1 MCLKALSVFSRWTVV
16 AIILF
21 LYYFPVVPNYFGDIA
36 VNGTTTTTTTPGH
49 LAIPAFGQQQS
60 SLPHLNDES
69 LRVEPVIEEELLFPT
84 SMVFVDNSTLLITQ
98 KNDGNVISIVNGT
111 VKSQPAISV
120 EVNNEGL
127 KGLLAIAAM
136 EKPSSSSHTKFVF
149 LYFTES
155 IAGDQTRNRVY
166 RYEWNQEDQVLV
178 NGTVILDLPAE
189 PESIHNGGKLEAD
202 KNGNIYAVIGDQGRD
217 GQLQNVRQGT
227 AADDTSVIFHI
238 IQNGSGAT
246 DNPFSKGSNER
257 MQKYYAYGIR
267 NSFGLAVDPISGLLW
282 DTENGP
288 DSYDEM
294 NIVRPGFNSGWN
306 QIMGPI
312 SHSTSVEQADLEEEL
327 VIFDGSKYVD
337 PIFSWKDPVG
347 LTDLEF
353 LNSTALGLE
362 YAYNLFVGDIN
373 NGNLYYFEL
382 NDNRTGVKLDDED
395 LEDLTDQVADDEE
408 EISEIIFGSGFEDG
422 ITNIETGPDG
432 FLYILTF
439 DGNIYRILPATNGN
453 EQD

>member
-1 MCLKALSVFSRWTVV
+1 MSRGVFSGYLAI

-21 LYYFPVVPNYFGDIA
+21 LYCFPIATDYFDNRIVDSTSNNYF
-36 VNGTTTTTTTPGH
+36 V
-49 LAIPAFGQQQS
+49 IPAFGQRQL
-60 SLPHLNDES
+60 SLPQLNDEA

-84 SMVFVDNSTLLITQ
+84 SMVFVDNDTLLVTQ
-98 KNDGNVISIVNGT
+98 KNDGDVISIINGT

-120 EVNNEGL
+120 EVNNEGF
-127 KGLLAIAAM
+127 KGLLGIAAM

-149 LYFTES
+149 LYFTEPLG
-155 IAGDQTRNRVY
+155 GDQTRNRVY
-166 RYEWNQEDQVLV
+166 RYEWNQENQVLV
-178 NGTVILDLPAE
+178 NGTMILDLPAE
-189 PESIHNGGKLEAD
+189 PESVHNGGKLEAD
-202 KNGNIYAVIGDQGRD
+202 RNGNLYAVIGDLSRD
-217 GQLQNVRQGT
+217 GQLQNVRQGP
-227 AADDTSVIFHI
+227 AADDTSVIIRI
-238 IQNGSGAT
+238 IQNGSGAA
-246 DNPFSKGSNER
+246 DNPFSKSSNER

-267 NSFGLAVDPISGLLW
+267 NSFGLAIDPISGLLW

-294 NIVRPGFNSGWN
+294 NIVHPGFNSGWN

-312 SHSTSVEQADLEEEL
+312 SHSSIEQENLEEEL
-327 VIFDGSKYVD
+327 MIFDGSKYAD

-382 NDNRTGVKLDDED
+382 NDSRTGIKLDDND
-395 LEDLTDQVADDEE
+395 LEDLTDQVADDEQQL
-408 EISEIIFGSGFEDG
+408 SEIVFGSGFEEG
-422 ITNIETGPDG
+422 ITDIETGPDG

-439 DGNIYRILPATNGN
+439 NGSIYRILPVTDENR
-453 EQD
+453 QD

>member
-1 MCLKALSVFSRWTVV
+1 MSRGVFSGYLAI

-21 LYYFPVVPNYFGDIA
+21 LYCFPIATDYFDNRIVDSTSTNYF
-36 VNGTTTTTTTPGH
+36 V
-49 LAIPAFGQQQS
+49 IPAFGQRQL
-60 SLPHLNDES
+60 SLPQLNDEA

-84 SMVFVDNSTLLITQ
+84 SMVFVDNDTLLVTQ
-98 KNDGNVISIVNGT
+98 KNDGDVISIINGT
-111 VKSQPAISV
+111 VKSQAAISV
-120 EVNNEGL
+120 EVNNEGF
-127 KGLLAIAAM
+127 KGLLGIAAM

-155 IAGDQTRNRVY
+155 LGGDQTRNRVY
-166 RYEWNQEDQVLV
+166 RYEWNQENQVLV
-178 NGTVILDLPAE
+178 NGTMILDLPAE
-189 PESIHNGGKLEAD
+189 PESVHNGGKLEAD
-202 KNGNIYAVIGDQGRD
+202 RNGNLYAVIGDLSRD
-217 GQLQNVRQGT
+217 GQLQNVRQGP
-227 AADDTSVIFHI
+227 AADDTSVIIRI
-238 IQNGSGAT
+238 IQNGSGAA
-246 DNPFSKGSNER
+246 DNPFSKSSNER

-267 NSFGLAVDPISGLLW
+267 NSFGLAIDPISGLLW

-294 NIVRPGFNSGWN
+294 NIVHPGFNSGWN

-312 SHSTSVEQADLEEEL
+312 SHSSIEQENLEEEL
-327 VIFDGSKYVD
+327 MIFDGSKYAD

-382 NDNRTGVKLDDED
+382 NDSRTGIKLDDND
-395 LEDLTDQVADDEE
+395 LEDLTDQVADDEQQL
-408 EISEIIFGSGFEDG
+408 SEIVFGSGFEEG
-422 ITNIETGPDG
+422 ITDIETGPDG

-439 DGNIYRILPATNGN
+439 NGSIYRILPVTDENR
-453 EQD
+453 QD

>member
-1 MCLKALSVFSRWTVV
+1 LSRGVFSGYLAI

-21 LYYFPVVPNYFGDIA
+21 LYCFPIATDYFDNRIVDSTSSTSHFV
-36 VNGTTTTTTTPGH
+36 
-49 LAIPAFGQQQS
+49 IPAFGQPQL
-60 SLPHLNDES
+60 SLPQLNDEA
-69 LRVEPVIEEELLFPT
+69 LRLEPVIEEESLFPT
-84 SMVFVDNSTLLITQ
+84 SMVFVDNDTLLVTQ
-98 KNDGNVISIVNGT
+98 KNDGDVISIINGT

-120 EVNNEGL
+120 EVNNEGF
-127 KGLLAIAAM
+127 KGLLGIAAM

-155 IAGDQTRNRVY
+155 LGGDQTRNRVY
-166 RYEWNQEDQVLV
+166 RYEWNQENQVLV
-178 NGTVILDLPAE
+178 NGTMILDLPAE
-189 PESIHNGGKLEAD
+189 PESVHNGGKLEAD
-202 KNGNIYAVIGDQGRD
+202 RNGNLYAVIGDLSRD
-217 GQLQNVRQGT
+217 GQLQNVRQGP
-227 AADDTSVIFHI
+227 AADDTSVIIRI
-238 IQNGSGAT
+238 IQNGSGAA
-246 DNPFSKGSNER
+246 DNPFSKSSNER

-267 NSFGLAVDPISGLLW
+267 NSFGLAIDPISGLLW

-294 NIVRPGFNSGWN
+294 NIVHPGFNSGWN

-312 SHSTSVEQADLEEEL
+312 SHSSIEQEDLEEEL
-327 VIFDGSKYVD
+327 MIFDGSKYAD

-382 NDNRTGVKLDDED
+382 NDSRTGIKLDDND
-395 LEDLTDQVADDEE
+395 LEDLTDQVADDEQQLSG
-408 EISEIIFGSGFEDG
+408 IVFGSGFEEG
-422 ITNIETGPDG
+422 ITDIETGPDG

-439 DGNIYRILPATNGN
+439 NGSIYRILPVTDENR
-453 EQD
+453 QD

>member
-1 MCLKALSVFSRWTVV
+1 LSRGVFSGYLAI

-21 LYYFPVVPNYFGDIA
+21 LYCFPIASDYFDYRIVDSTSSTSHFV
-36 VNGTTTTTTTPGH
+36 
-49 LAIPAFGQQQS
+49 IPAFGQRQLL
-60 SLPHLNDES
+60 SLPQLNDEA
-69 LRVEPVIEEELLFPT
+69 LRVEPVIEEEELLFPT
-84 SMVFVDNSTLLITQ
+84 SMVFVDNDTLLVTQ
-98 KNDGNVISIVNGT
+98 KNDGDVISITNGT
-111 VKSQPAISV
+111 IKSQPAISV
-120 EVNNEGL
+120 EVNNEGF
-127 KGLLAIAAM
+127 KGLLGIAAM

-155 IAGDQTRNRVY
+155 LGGDQTRNRVY
-166 RYEWNQEDQVLV
+166 RYEWNRENQLLV
-178 NGTVILDLPAE
+178 NGTMILDLPAE
-189 PESIHNGGKLEAD
+189 PESVHNGGKLEAD
-202 KNGNIYAVIGDQGRD
+202 RNGNLYAVIGDLSRD
-217 GQLQNVRQGT
+217 GQLQNVRQGP
-227 AADDTSVIFHI
+227 AADDTSVIIRI
-238 IQNGSGAT
+238 IQNGSGAA
-246 DNPFSKGSNER
+246 DNPFSKSSNER

-267 NSFGLAVDPISGLLW
+267 NSFGLAIDPISGLLW

-294 NIVRPGFNSGWN
+294 NIVHPGFNSGWN

-312 SHSTSVEQADLEEEL
+312 SHSSIEQEDLEEEL
-327 VIFDGSKYVD
+327 MIFDGSKYAD

-382 NDNRTGVKLDDED
+382 NDSRTGIELDDND
-395 LEDLTDQVADDEE
+395 LDDLTDQVADDEQQLSG
-408 EISEIIFGSGFEDG
+408 IVFGSGFEEG
-422 ITNIETGPDG
+422 ITDIETGPDG

-439 DGNIYRILPATNGN
+439 NGSIYRILPVTDENR
-453 EQD
+453 QD

>member
-1 MCLKALSVFSRWTVV
+1 LSRGVFSGYLAI

-21 LYYFPVVPNYFGDIA
+21 LYCFPIATDYCDNRIVDSTSTNYF
-36 VNGTTTTTTTPGH
+36 V
-49 LAIPAFGQQQS
+49 IPAFGQRQL
-60 SLPHLNDES
+60 SLPQLNDEA

-84 SMVFVDNSTLLITQ
+84 SMVFVDNDTLLVTQ
-98 KNDGNVISIVNGT
+98 KNDGDVISIINGT

-120 EVNNEGL
+120 EVNNEGF
-127 KGLLAIAAM
+127 KGLLGIAAM

-155 IAGDQTRNRVY
+155 LGGDQTRNRVY
-166 RYEWNQEDQVLV
+166 RYEWNQENQVLV
-178 NGTVILDLPAE
+178 NGTMILDLPAE
-189 PESIHNGGKLEAD
+189 PESVHNGGKLEAD
-202 KNGNIYAVIGDQGRD
+202 RNGNLYTVIGDLSRD
-217 GQLQNVRQGT
+217 GQLQNVRQGP
-227 AADDTSVIFHI
+227 AADDTSVIIRI
-238 IQNGSGAT
+238 IQNGSGAA
-246 DNPFSKGSNER
+246 DNPFSKSSNER

-267 NSFGLAVDPISGLLW
+267 NSFGLAIDPISGLLW

-294 NIVRPGFNSGWN
+294 NIVHPGFNSGWN

-312 SHSTSVEQADLEEEL
+312 SHSSIEQEDLEEEL
-327 VIFDGSKYVD
+327 MIFDGSKYAD

-382 NDNRTGVKLDDED
+382 NDSRTGIELDDND
-395 LEDLTDQVADDEE
+395 LDDLTDQVADDEQQLSG
-408 EISEIIFGSGFEDG
+408 IVFGSGFEEG
-422 ITNIETGPDG
+422 ITDIETGPDG

-439 DGNIYRILPATNGN
+439 NGSIYRILPVTDENR
-453 EQD
+453 QD

>member
-1 MCLKALSVFSRWTVV
+1 MSRGVFSGYLAI

-21 LYYFPVVPNYFGDIA
+21 LYCFPIATDYFDNRIVDSTSSTSHFV
-36 VNGTTTTTTTPGH
+36 
-49 LAIPAFGQQQS
+49 IPAFGQRQL
-60 SLPHLNDES
+60 SLPQLNDEA
-69 LRVEPVIEEELLFPT
+69 LRVEPVIEEEELLFPT
-84 SMVFVDNSTLLITQ
+84 SMVFVDNDTLLVTQ
-98 KNDGNVISIVNGT
+98 KNDGDVISIINGT
-111 VKSQPAISV
+111 VKSQAAISV
-120 EVNNEGL
+120 EVNNEGF
-127 KGLLAIAAM
+127 KGLLGIAAM

-155 IAGDQTRNRVY
+155 LGGDQTRNRVY
-166 RYEWNQEDQVLV
+166 RYEWNQENQVLV
-178 NGTVILDLPAE
+178 NGTMILDLPAE
-189 PESIHNGGKLEAD
+189 PESVHNGGKLQAD
-202 KNGNIYAVIGDQGRD
+202 RNGNLYAVIGDLSRD
-217 GQLQNVRQGT
+217 GQLQNVRQGP
-227 AADDTSVIFHI
+227 AADDTSVIIRI
-238 IQNGSGAT
+238 IQNGSGAA
-246 DNPFSKGSNER
+246 DNPFSKSSNER

-267 NSFGLAVDPISGLLW
+267 NSFGLAIDPISGLLW

-294 NIVRPGFNSGWN
+294 NIVHPGFNSGWN

-312 SHSTSVEQADLEEEL
+312 SHSSIEQENLEEEL
-327 VIFDGSKYVD
+327 MIFDGSKYAD

-382 NDNRTGVKLDDED
+382 NDSRTGIKLDDND
-395 LEDLTDQVADDEE
+395 LEDLTDQVADDEQQL
-408 EISEIIFGSGFEDG
+408 SEIVFGSGFEEG
-422 ITNIETGPDG
+422 ITDIETGPDG

-439 DGNIYRILPATNGN
+439 NGSIYRILPVTDENR
-453 EQD
+453 QD

>member
-1 MCLKALSVFSRWTVV
+1 MSRGVFSGYLAI

-21 LYYFPVVPNYFGDIA
+21 LYCFPIATDYFDNRIVDSTSSTSHFV
-36 VNGTTTTTTTPGH
+36 
-49 LAIPAFGQQQS
+49 IPAFGQRQL
-60 SLPHLNDES
+60 SLPQLNDEA

-84 SMVFVDNSTLLITQ
+84 SMVFVDNDTLLVTQ
-98 KNDGNVISIVNGT
+98 KNDGDVISIINGT

-120 EVNNEGL
+120 EVNNEGF
-127 KGLLAIAAM
+127 KGLLGIAAM

-155 IAGDQTRNRVY
+155 LGGDQTRNRVY
-166 RYEWNQEDQVLV
+166 RYEWNQENQVLV
-178 NGTVILDLPAE
+178 NGTMILDLPAE
-189 PESIHNGGKLEAD
+189 PESVHNGGKLQAD
-202 KNGNIYAVIGDQGRD
+202 RNGNLYAVIGDLSRD
-217 GQLQNVRQGT
+217 GQLQNVRQGP
-227 AADDTSVIFHI
+227 AADDTSVIIRI
-238 IQNGSGAT
+238 IQNGSGAA
-246 DNPFSKGSNER
+246 DNPFSKSSNER

-267 NSFGLAVDPISGLLW
+267 NSFGLAIDPISGLLW

-294 NIVRPGFNSGWN
+294 NIVHPGFNSGWN

-312 SHSTSVEQADLEEEL
+312 SHSSIEQENLEEEL
-327 VIFDGSKYVD
+327 MIFDGSKYAD

-382 NDNRTGVKLDDED
+382 NDSRTGIKLDDND
-395 LEDLTDQVADDEE
+395 LEDLTDQVADDEQQL
-408 EISEIIFGSGFEDG
+408 SEIVFGSGFEEG
-422 ITNIETGPDG
+422 ITDIETGPDG

-439 DGNIYRILPATNGN
+439 NGSIYRILPVTDENR
-453 EQD
+453 QD

>member
-1 MCLKALSVFSRWTVV
+1 MSRGVFSGYLAI

-21 LYYFPVVPNYFGDIA
+21 LYCFPIATDYFDNRIVDSTSSTSHFE
-36 VNGTTTTTTTPGH
+36 
-49 LAIPAFGQQQS
+49 IPAFGQRQL
-60 SLPHLNDES
+60 SLPQLNDEA

-84 SMVFVDNSTLLITQ
+84 SMVFVDNDTLLVTQ
-98 KNDGNVISIVNGT
+98 KNDGDVISIINGT
-111 VKSQPAISV
+111 VKSQAAISV
-120 EVNNEGL
+120 EVNNEGF
-127 KGLLAIAAM
+127 KGLLGIAAM

-155 IAGDQTRNRVY
+155 LGGDQTRNRVY
-166 RYEWNQEDQVLV
+166 RYEWNQENQVLV
-178 NGTVILDLPAE
+178 NGTMILDLPAE
-189 PESIHNGGKLEAD
+189 PESVHNGGKLQAD
-202 KNGNIYAVIGDQGRD
+202 RNGNLYAVIGDLSRD
-217 GQLQNVRQGT
+217 GQLQNVRQGP
-227 AADDTSVIFHI
+227 AADDTSVIIRI
-238 IQNGSGAT
+238 IQNGSGAA
-246 DNPFSKGSNER
+246 DNPFSKSSNER

-267 NSFGLAVDPISGLLW
+267 NSFGLAIDPISGLLW

-294 NIVRPGFNSGWN
+294 NIVHPGFNSGWN

-312 SHSTSVEQADLEEEL
+312 SHSSIEQENLEEEL
-327 VIFDGSKYVD
+327 MIFDGSKYAD

-382 NDNRTGVKLDDED
+382 NDSRTGIKLDDND
-395 LEDLTDQVADDEE
+395 LEDLTDQVADDEQQL
-408 EISEIIFGSGFEDG
+408 SEIVFGSGFEEG
-422 ITNIETGPDG
+422 ITDIETGPDG

-439 DGNIYRILPATNGN
+439 NGSIYRILPVTDENR
-453 EQD
+453 QD

>member
-1 MCLKALSVFSRWTVV
+1 LSRGVFSGYLAI

-21 LYYFPVVPNYFGDIA
+21 LYCFPIASDYFDNRIVDSTSSTSHFV
-36 VNGTTTTTTTPGH
+36 
-49 LAIPAFGQQQS
+49 IPAFGQRQL
-60 SLPHLNDES
+60 SLPQLNDEA
-69 LRVEPVIEEELLFPT
+69 LRVEPVIEEEELLFPT
-84 SMVFVDNSTLLITQ
+84 SMVFVDNDTLLVTQ
-98 KNDGNVISIVNGT
+98 KNDGDVISIINGT

-120 EVNNEGL
+120 EVNNEGF
-127 KGLLAIAAM
+127 KGLLGIAAM

-149 LYFTES
+149 LYFTQS
-155 IAGDQTRNRVY
+155 LGGDQTRNRVY
-166 RYEWNQEDQVLV
+166 RYEWNQENQVLV
-178 NGTVILDLPAE
+178 NGTMILDLPAE
-189 PESIHNGGKLEAD
+189 PESVHNGGKLEAD
-202 KNGNIYAVIGDQGRD
+202 RNGNLYAVIGDLSRD
-217 GQLQNVRQGT
+217 GQLQNVRQGPT
-227 AADDTSVIFHI
+227 ADDASVIIRI
-238 IQNGSGAT
+238 IQNGSGAA
-246 DNPFSKGSNER
+246 DNPFSKSSNER

-267 NSFGLAVDPISGLLW
+267 NSFGLAIDPISGLLW

-294 NIVRPGFNSGWN
+294 NIVHPGFNSGWN

-312 SHSTSVEQADLEEEL
+312 SHSSIEQEDLEEEL
-327 VIFDGSKYVD
+327 MIFDGSKYAD

-382 NDNRTGVKLDDED
+382 NDSRTGIKLDDND
-395 LEDLTDQVADDEE
+395 LEDLTDQVADDEQQLSG
-408 EISEIIFGSGFEDG
+408 IVFGSGFEEG
-422 ITNIETGPDG
+422 ITDIETGPDG

-439 DGNIYRILPATNGN
+439 NGSIYRILPVTDENR
-453 EQD
+453 QD

>member
-1 MCLKALSVFSRWTVV
+1 LSRGVFSGYLAI

-21 LYYFPVVPNYFGDIA
+21 LYCFPIATNYF
-36 VNGTTTTTTTPGH
+36 V
-49 LAIPAFGQQQS
+49 IPAFGQRQL
-60 SLPHLNDES
+60 SLPQLNDEA

-84 SMVFVDNSTLLITQ
+84 SMVFVDNDTLLVTQ
-98 KNDGNVISIVNGT
+98 KNDGDVISIINGT

-120 EVNNEGL
+120 EVNNEGF
-127 KGLLAIAAM
+127 KGLLGIAAM

-155 IAGDQTRNRVY
+155 LGGDQTRNRVY
-166 RYEWNQEDQVLV
+166 RYEWNQENQVLV
-178 NGTVILDLPAE
+178 NGTMILDLPAE
-189 PESIHNGGKLEAD
+189 PESVHNGGKLEAD
-202 KNGNIYAVIGDQGRD
+202 RNGNLYAVIGDLSRD
-217 GQLQNVRQGT
+217 GQLQNVRQGP
-227 AADDTSVIFHI
+227 AADDTSVIIRI
-238 IQNGSGAT
+238 IQNGSGAA
-246 DNPFSKGSNER
+246 DNPFSKSSNER

-267 NSFGLAVDPISGLLW
+267 NSFGLAIDPISGLLW

-294 NIVRPGFNSGWN
+294 NIVHPGFNSGWN

-312 SHSTSVEQADLEEEL
+312 SHSSIEQEDLEEEL
-327 VIFDGSKYVD
+327 MIFDDSKYAD

-382 NDNRTGVKLDDED
+382 NDSRTGIKLDDND
-395 LEDLTDQVADDEE
+395 LEDLTDQVADDEQQL
-408 EISEIIFGSGFEDG
+408 SEIVFGSGFEEG
-422 ITNIETGPDG
+422 ITDIETGPDG

-439 DGNIYRILPATNGN
+439 NGSIYRILPVTDENR
-453 EQD
+453 QD

>member
-1 MCLKALSVFSRWTVV
+1 MSRGVFSGYLAI

-21 LYYFPVVPNYFGDIA
+21 LYCFPIATDYFDNRIVDSTSSTSHFV
-36 VNGTTTTTTTPGH
+36 
-49 LAIPAFGQQQS
+49 IPAFGQRQL
-60 SLPHLNDES
+60 SLPQLNDEA
-69 LRVEPVIEEELLFPT
+69 LRVEPVIEEEELLFPT
-84 SMVFVDNSTLLITQ
+84 SMVFVDNDTLLVTQ
-98 KNDGNVISIVNGT
+98 KNDGDVISIINGT
-111 VKSQPAISV
+111 VKSQAAISV
-120 EVNNEGL
+120 EVNNEGF
-127 KGLLAIAAM
+127 KGLLGIAAM

-155 IAGDQTRNRVY
+155 LGGDQTRNRVY
-166 RYEWNQEDQVLV
+166 RYEWNQENQVLV
-178 NGTVILDLPAE
+178 NGTMILDLPAE
-189 PESIHNGGKLEAD
+189 PESVHNGGKLEAD
-202 KNGNIYAVIGDQGRD
+202 RNGNLYAVIGDLSRD
-217 GQLQNVRQGT
+217 GQLQNVRQGPT
-227 AADDTSVIFHI
+227 ADDTSVIIRI
-238 IQNGSGAT
+238 IQNGSGAA
-246 DNPFSKGSNER
+246 DNPFSKSSNER

-267 NSFGLAVDPISGLLW
+267 NSFGLAIDPISGLLW

-294 NIVRPGFNSGWN
+294 NIVHPGFNSGWN

-312 SHSTSVEQADLEEEL
+312 SHSSIEQEDLEEEL
-327 VIFDGSKYVD
+327 MIFDGSKYAD

-382 NDNRTGVKLDDED
+382 NDSRTGIKLDDND
-395 LEDLTDQVADDEE
+395 LEDLTDQVADDEQQL
-408 EISEIIFGSGFEDG
+408 SEIVFGSGFEEG
-422 ITNIETGPDG
+422 ITDIETGPDG

-439 DGNIYRILPATNGN
+439 NGSIYRILPVTDENR
-453 EQD
+453 QD

>member
-1 MCLKALSVFSRWTVV
+1 LSRGVFSGYLAI

-21 LYYFPVVPNYFGDIA
+21 LYCFPIASDYFDNRIVDSTSSTSHFV
-36 VNGTTTTTTTPGH
+36 
-49 LAIPAFGQQQS
+49 IPAFGQRQLL
-60 SLPHLNDES
+60 SLPQLNDEA
-69 LRVEPVIEEELLFPT
+69 LRVEPVIEEEELLFPT
-84 SMVFVDNSTLLITQ
+84 SMVFVDNDTLLVTQ
-98 KNDGNVISIVNGT
+98 KNDGDVISITNGT
-111 VKSQPAISV
+111 IKSQPAISV
-120 EVNNEGL
+120 EVNNEGF
-127 KGLLAIAAM
+127 KGLLGIAAM

-155 IAGDQTRNRVY
+155 LGGDQTRNRVY
-166 RYEWNQEDQVLV
+166 RYEWNRENQLLV
-178 NGTVILDLPAE
+178 NGTMILDLPAE
-189 PESIHNGGKLEAD
+189 PESVHNGGKLEAD
-202 KNGNIYAVIGDQGRD
+202 RNGNLYAVIGDLSRD
-217 GQLQNVRQGT
+217 GQLQNVRQGP
-227 AADDTSVIFHI
+227 AADDTSVIIRI
-238 IQNGSGAT
+238 IQNGSGAA
-246 DNPFSKGSNER
+246 DNPFSKSSNER

-267 NSFGLAVDPISGLLW
+267 NSFGLAIDPISGLLW

-294 NIVRPGFNSGWN
+294 NIVHPGFNSGWN

-312 SHSTSVEQADLEEEL
+312 SHSSIEQEDLEEEL
-327 VIFDGSKYVD
+327 MIFDGSKYAD

-382 NDNRTGVKLDDED
+382 NDSRTGIKLDDND
-395 LEDLTDQVADDEE
+395 LEDLTDQVADDEQQLSG
-408 EISEIIFGSGFEDG
+408 IVFGSGFEEG
-422 ITNIETGPDG
+422 ITDIETGPDG

-439 DGNIYRILPATNGN
+439 NGSIYRILPVIDENR
-453 EQD
+453 QD

>member
-1 MCLKALSVFSRWTVV
+1 LSRGVFSGYLAI

-21 LYYFPVVPNYFGDIA
+21 LYCFPIATDYFDNRIVHSTS
-36 VNGTTTTTTTPGH
+36 TTSH
-49 LAIPAFGQQQS
+49 FVIPAFGQRQL
-60 SLPHLNDES
+60 SLPQLNDEA

-84 SMVFVDNSTLLITQ
+84 SMVFVDNDTLLVTQ
-98 KNDGNVISIVNGT
+98 KNDGDVISIINGT
-111 VKSQPAISV
+111 VKRQPAISV
-120 EVNNEGL
+120 EVNNEGF
-127 KGLLAIAAM
+127 KGLLGIAAM

-155 IAGDQTRNRVY
+155 LGGDQTRNRVY
-166 RYEWNQEDQVLV
+166 RYEWNQENQVLV
-178 NGTVILDLPAE
+178 DGTMILDLPAE
-189 PESIHNGGKLEAD
+189 PESVHNGGKLQAD
-202 KNGNIYAVIGDQGRD
+202 RNGNLYAVIGDLSRD
-217 GQLQNVRQGT
+217 GQLQNVRQGP
-227 AADDTSVIFHI
+227 AADDTSVIIRI
-238 IQNGSGAT
+238 IQNGSGAA
-246 DNPFSKGSNER
+246 DNPFSKSSNER

-267 NSFGLAVDPISGLLW
+267 NSFGLAIDPISGLLW

-294 NIVRPGFNSGWN
+294 NIVHPGFNSGWN

-312 SHSTSVEQADLEEEL
+312 SHSSIEQENLEEEL
-327 VIFDGSKYVD
+327 MIFDGSKYAD

-382 NDNRTGVKLDDED
+382 NDSRTGIKLDDND
-395 LEDLTDQVADDEE
+395 LEDLTDQVADDEQQL
-408 EISEIIFGSGFEDG
+408 SEIVFGSGFEEG
-422 ITNIETGPDG
+422 ITDIETGPDG

-439 DGNIYRILPATNGN
+439 NGSIYRILPVTDENR
-453 EQD
+453 QD

>member
-1 MCLKALSVFSRWTVV
+1 MSRGVFSGYLAI

-21 LYYFPVVPNYFGDIA
+21 LYCFPIATDYFDNRIVDSTSSTNYF
-36 VNGTTTTTTTPGH
+36 V
-49 LAIPAFGQQQS
+49 IPAFGQRQL
-60 SLPHLNDES
+60 SLPQLNDEA

-84 SMVFVDNSTLLITQ
+84 SMVFVDNDTLLVTQ
-98 KNDGNVISIVNGT
+98 KNDGDVISIINGT
-111 VKSQPAISV
+111 VKSQAAISV
-120 EVNNEGL
+120 EVNNEGF
-127 KGLLAIAAM
+127 KGLLGIAAM

-155 IAGDQTRNRVY
+155 LGGDETRNRVY
-166 RYEWNQEDQVLV
+166 RYEWNQENQVLV
-178 NGTVILDLPAE
+178 NGTMILDLPAE
-189 PESIHNGGKLEAD
+189 PESVHNGGKLEAD
-202 KNGNIYAVIGDQGRD
+202 RNGNLYAVIGDLSRD
-217 GQLQNVRQGT
+217 GQLQNVRQGP
-227 AADDTSVIFHI
+227 AADDTSVIIRI
-238 IQNGSGAT
+238 IQNGSGAA
-246 DNPFSKGSNER
+246 DNPFSKSSNER

-267 NSFGLAVDPISGLLW
+267 NSFGLAIDPISGLLW

-294 NIVRPGFNSGWN
+294 NIVHPGFNSGWN

-312 SHSTSVEQADLEEEL
+312 SHSSIEQEDLEEEL
-327 VIFDGSKYVD
+327 MIFDGSKYAD

-382 NDNRTGVKLDDED
+382 NDSRTGIKLDDND
-395 LEDLTDQVADDEE
+395 LEDLTDQVADDEQQL
-408 EISEIIFGSGFEDG
+408 SEIVFGSGFEEG
-422 ITNIETGPDG
+422 ITDIETGPDG

-439 DGNIYRILPATNGN
+439 NGSIYRILPVTDENR
-453 EQD
+453 QD

>member
-1 MCLKALSVFSRWTVV
+1 LSRGVFSGYLAI

-21 LYYFPVVPNYFGDIA
+21 LYCFPIASDYFDNRIVDSTSSTSHFV
-36 VNGTTTTTTTPGH
+36 
-49 LAIPAFGQQQS
+49 IPAFGQRQLL
-60 SLPHLNDES
+60 SLPQLNDEA
-69 LRVEPVIEEELLFPT
+69 LRVEPVIEEEELLFPT
-84 SMVFVDNSTLLITQ
+84 SMVFVDNDTLLVTQ
-98 KNDGNVISIVNGT
+98 KNDGDVISITNGT
-111 VKSQPAISV
+111 IKSQPAISV
-120 EVNNEGL
+120 EVNNEGF
-127 KGLLAIAAM
+127 KGLLGIAAM

-155 IAGDQTRNRVY
+155 LGGDQTRNRVY
-166 RYEWNQEDQVLV
+166 RYEWNQENQVLV
-178 NGTVILDLPAE
+178 NGTMILDLPAE
-189 PESIHNGGKLEAD
+189 PESVHNGGKLEAD
-202 KNGNIYAVIGDQGRD
+202 RNGNLYAVIGDLSRD
-217 GQLQNVRQGT
+217 GQLQNVRQGP
-227 AADDTSVIFHI
+227 AADDTSVIIRI
-238 IQNGSGAT
+238 IQNGSGAA
-246 DNPFSKGSNER
+246 DNPFSKSSNER

-267 NSFGLAVDPISGLLW
+267 NSFGLAIDPISGLLW

-294 NIVRPGFNSGWN
+294 NIVHPGFNSGWN

-312 SHSTSVEQADLEEEL
+312 SHSSIEQENLEEEL
-327 VIFDGSKYVD
+327 MIFDGSKYAD

-382 NDNRTGVKLDDED
+382 NDSRTGIKLDDND
-395 LEDLTDQVADDEE
+395 LDDLTDQVADDEQQLSG
-408 EISEIIFGSGFEDG
+408 IVFGSGFEEG
-422 ITNIETGPDG
+422 ITDIETGPDG

-439 DGNIYRILPATNGN
+439 NGSIYRILPVIDENRQ
-453 EQD
+453 E

>member
-1 MCLKALSVFSRWTVV
+1 LSRGVFSGYLAI

-21 LYYFPVVPNYFGDIA
+21 LYCFPIASDYFDNRIVDSTSSTSHFV
-36 VNGTTTTTTTPGH
+36 
-49 LAIPAFGQQQS
+49 IPAFGQRQLL
-60 SLPHLNDES
+60 SLPQLNDEA
-69 LRVEPVIEEELLFPT
+69 LRVEPVIEEEELLFPT
-84 SMVFVDNSTLLITQ
+84 SMVFVDNDTLLVTQ
-98 KNDGNVISIVNGT
+98 KNDGDVISIINGT

-120 EVNNEGL
+120 EVNNEGF
-127 KGLLAIAAM
+127 KGLLGIAAM

-155 IAGDQTRNRVY
+155 LGGDQTRNRVY
-166 RYEWNQEDQVLV
+166 RYEWNQENQVLV
-178 NGTVILDLPAE
+178 NGTMILDLPAE
-189 PESIHNGGKLEAD
+189 PESVHNGGKLEAD
-202 KNGNIYAVIGDQGRD
+202 RNGNLYAVIGDLSRD
-217 GQLQNVRQGT
+217 GQLQNVRQGP
-227 AADDTSVIFHI
+227 AADDTSVIIRI
-238 IQNGSGAT
+238 IQNGSGAA
-246 DNPFSKGSNER
+246 DNPFSKSSNER

-267 NSFGLAVDPISGLLW
+267 NSFGLAIDPISGLLW

-294 NIVRPGFNSGWN
+294 NIVHPGFNSGWN

-312 SHSTSVEQADLEEEL
+312 SHSSIEQEDLEEEL
-327 VIFDGSKYVD
+327 MIFDGSKYAD

-382 NDNRTGVKLDDED
+382 NDSRTGIKLDDND
-395 LEDLTDQVADDEE
+395 LEDLTDQVADDEQQL
-408 EISEIIFGSGFEDG
+408 SEIVFGSGFEEG
-422 ITNIETGPDG
+422 ITDIETGPDG

-439 DGNIYRILPATNGN
+439 NGSIYRILPVTDENR
-453 EQD
+453 QD

>member
-1 MCLKALSVFSRWTVV
+1 LSRGVFSGYLAI

-21 LYYFPVVPNYFGDIA
+21 LYCFPIASDYFDNRIVDSTSSTSHFV
-36 VNGTTTTTTTPGH
+36 
-49 LAIPAFGQQQS
+49 IPAFGQRQLL
-60 SLPHLNDES
+60 SLPQLNDEA
-69 LRVEPVIEEELLFPT
+69 LRVEPVIEEEELLFPT
-84 SMVFVDNSTLLITQ
+84 SMVFVDNDTLLVTQ
-98 KNDGNVISIVNGT
+98 KNDGDVISITNGT
-111 VKSQPAISV
+111 IKSQPAISV
-120 EVNNEGL
+120 EVNNEGF
-127 KGLLAIAAM
+127 KGLLGIAAM

-155 IAGDQTRNRVY
+155 LGGDQTRNRVY
-166 RYEWNQEDQVLV
+166 RYEWNQENQVLV
-178 NGTVILDLPAE
+178 NGTMILDLPAE
-189 PESIHNGGKLEAD
+189 PESVHNGGKLEAD
-202 KNGNIYAVIGDQGRD
+202 RNGNLYAVIGDLSRD
-217 GQLQNVRQGT
+217 GQLQNVRQGP
-227 AADDTSVIFHI
+227 AADDTSVIIRI
-238 IQNGSGAT
+238 IQNGSGAA
-246 DNPFSKGSNER
+246 DNPFSKSSNER

-267 NSFGLAVDPISGLLW
+267 NSFGLAIDPISGLLW

-294 NIVRPGFNSGWN
+294 NIVHPGFNSGWN

-312 SHSTSVEQADLEEEL
+312 SHSSIEQEDLEEEL
-327 VIFDGSKYVD
+327 MIFDGSKYAD

-382 NDNRTGVKLDDED
+382 NDSRTGIKLDDND
-395 LEDLTDQVADDEE
+395 LDDLTDQVADDEQQLSG
-408 EISEIIFGSGFEDG
+408 IVFGSGFEEG
-422 ITNIETGPDG
+422 ITDIETGPDG

-439 DGNIYRILPATNGN
+439 NGSIYRILPVIDENR
-453 EQD
+453 QD

>member
-1 MCLKALSVFSRWTVV
+1 MSRSVFLGYLAV

-21 LYYFPVVPNYFGDIA
+21 LYCFPKATDYFDNRIVDSTSSTSHFV
-36 VNGTTTTTTTPGH
+36 
-49 LAIPAFGQQQS
+49 IPAFGQRQL
-60 SLPHLNDES
+60 SLPQLNDEA
-69 LRVEPVIEEELLFPT
+69 LRVEPVIEEEELLFPT
-84 SMVFVDNSTLLITQ
+84 SMVFVDNDTLLVTQ
-98 KNDGNVISIVNGT
+98 KNDGDVISIINGT

-120 EVNNEGL
+120 EVNNEGF
-127 KGLLAIAAM
+127 KGLLGIAAM

-155 IAGDQTRNRVY
+155 LGGDQTRNRVY
-166 RYEWNQEDQVLV
+166 RYEWNQENQVLV
-178 NGTVILDLPAE
+178 NGTMILDLPAE
-189 PESIHNGGKLEAD
+189 PESVHNGGKLEAD
-202 KNGNIYAVIGDQGRD
+202 RNGNLYAVIGDLSRD
-217 GQLQNVRQGT
+217 GQLQNVRQGP
-227 AADDTSVIFHI
+227 AADDTSVIIHI
-238 IQNGSGAT
+238 IQNGSGAA
-246 DNPFSKGSNER
+246 DNPFSKSSNER

-267 NSFGLAVDPISGLLW
+267 NSFGLAIDPISGLLW

-294 NIVRPGFNSGWN
+294 NIVHPGFNSGWN

-312 SHSTSVEQADLEEEL
+312 SHSSIEQEDLEDEL
-327 VIFDGSKYVD
+327 MIFDGSKYAD

-353 LNSTALGLE
+353 LNSTSLGLE

-382 NDNRTGVKLDDED
+382 NDSRTGIKLDDND
-395 LEDLTDQVADDEE
+395 LEDLTDQVADDEQQL
-408 EISEIIFGSGFEDG
+408 SEIVFGSGFGEG
-422 ITNIETGPDG
+422 ITDIETGPDG

-439 DGNIYRILPATNGN
+439 NGSIYRILPVTDENR
-453 EQD
+453 QD

>member
-1 MCLKALSVFSRWTVV
+1 MSRGVFSGYLAI

-21 LYYFPVVPNYFGDIA
+21 LYCFPIATDYFDNRIVDSTSSTSHFV
-36 VNGTTTTTTTPGH
+36 
-49 LAIPAFGQQQS
+49 IPAFGQPQL
-60 SLPHLNDES
+60 SLPQLNDEA
-69 LRVEPVIEEELLFPT
+69 LRLEPVIEEESLFPT
-84 SMVFVDNSTLLITQ
+84 SMVFVDNDTLLVTQ
-98 KNDGNVISIVNGT
+98 KNDGDVISIINGT
-111 VKSQPAISV
+111 VKSQPAISM
-120 EVNNEGL
+120 EVNNEGF
-127 KGLLAIAAM
+127 KGLLGIAAM

-155 IAGDQTRNRVY
+155 LGGDQTRNRVY
-166 RYEWNQEDQVLV
+166 RYEWNQENQVLV
-178 NGTVILDLPAE
+178 NGTMILDLPAE
-189 PESIHNGGKLEAD
+189 PESVHNGGKLQAD
-202 KNGNIYAVIGDQGRD
+202 RNGNLYAVIGDLSRD
-217 GQLQNVRQGT
+217 GQLQNVRQGP
-227 AADDTSVIFHI
+227 AADDTSVIIRI
-238 IQNGSGAT
+238 IQNGSGAA
-246 DNPFSKGSNER
+246 DNPFSKSSNER

-267 NSFGLAVDPISGLLW
+267 NSFGLAIDPISGLLW

-294 NIVRPGFNSGWN
+294 NIVHPGFNSGWN

-312 SHSTSVEQADLEEEL
+312 SHSSIEQENLEEEL
-327 VIFDGSKYVD
+327 MIFDGSKYAD

-382 NDNRTGVKLDDED
+382 NDSRTGIKLDDND
-395 LEDLTDQVADDEE
+395 LEDLTDQVADDEQQLSG
-408 EISEIIFGSGFEDG
+408 IVFGSGFEEG
-422 ITNIETGPDG
+422 ITDIETGPDG

-439 DGNIYRILPATNGN
+439 NGSIYRILPVTDENR
-453 EQD
+453 QD

>member
-1 MCLKALSVFSRWTVV
+1 LSRGVFSGYLAI

-21 LYYFPVVPNYFGDIA
+21 LYCFPIASDYFDNRIVDSTSSTSHFV
-36 VNGTTTTTTTPGH
+36 
-49 LAIPAFGQQQS
+49 IPAFGQRQLL
-60 SLPHLNDES
+60 SLPQLNDEA
-69 LRVEPVIEEELLFPT
+69 LRVEPVIEEEELLFPT
-84 SMVFVDNSTLLITQ
+84 SMVFVDNDTLLVTQ
-98 KNDGNVISIVNGT
+98 KNDGDVISITNGT
-111 VKSQPAISV
+111 IKSQPAISV
-120 EVNNEGL
+120 EVNNEGF
-127 KGLLAIAAM
+127 KGLLGIAAM

-155 IAGDQTRNRVY
+155 LGGDQTRNRVY
-166 RYEWNQEDQVLV
+166 RYEWNQENQVLV
-178 NGTVILDLPAE
+178 NGTMILDLPAE
-189 PESIHNGGKLEAD
+189 PESVHNGGKLEAD
-202 KNGNIYAVIGDQGRD
+202 RNGNLYAVIGDLSRD
-217 GQLQNVRQGT
+217 GQLQNVRQGP
-227 AADDTSVIFHI
+227 AADDTSVIIRI
-238 IQNGSGAT
+238 IQNGSGAA
-246 DNPFSKGSNER
+246 DNPFSKSSNER

-267 NSFGLAVDPISGLLW
+267 NSFGLAIDPISGLLW

-294 NIVRPGFNSGWN
+294 NIVHPGFNSGWN

-312 SHSTSVEQADLEEEL
+312 SHSSIEQEDLEEEL
-327 VIFDGSKYVD
+327 MIFDGSKYAD

-382 NDNRTGVKLDDED
+382 NDSRTGIKLDDND
-395 LEDLTDQVADDEE
+395 LEDLTDQVADDEQQLSG
-408 EISEIIFGSGFEDG
+408 IVFGSGFEEG
-422 ITNIETGPDG
+422 ITDIETGPDG

-439 DGNIYRILPATNGN
+439 NGSIYRILPVTDENR
-453 EQD
+453 QD

>member
-1 MCLKALSVFSRWTVV
+1 LSRGVFSGYLAI

-21 LYYFPVVPNYFGDIA
+21 LYCFPIATDYFDNRIVDSTSSTSRFV
-36 VNGTTTTTTTPGH
+36 
-49 LAIPAFGQQQS
+49 IPAFGQRQL
-60 SLPHLNDES
+60 SLPQLNDEA

-84 SMVFVDNSTLLITQ
+84 SMVFVDNDTLLVTQ
-98 KNDGNVISIVNGT
+98 KNNGDVISIINGT

-120 EVNNEGL
+120 EVNNEGF
-127 KGLLAIAAM
+127 KGLLGIAAM

-155 IAGDQTRNRVY
+155 LGGDQTRNRVY
-166 RYEWNQEDQVLV
+166 RYEWNQENQVLV
-178 NGTVILDLPAE
+178 NGTMILDLPAE
-189 PESIHNGGKLEAD
+189 PESVHNGGKLEAD
-202 KNGNIYAVIGDQGRD
+202 RNGNLYAVIGDLSRD
-217 GQLQNVRQGT
+217 GQLQNVRQGP
-227 AADDTSVIFHI
+227 AADDTSVIIRI
-238 IQNGSGAT
+238 IQNGSGAA
-246 DNPFSKGSNER
+246 DNPFSKSSNER

-267 NSFGLAVDPISGLLW
+267 NSFGLVIDPISGLLW

-294 NIVRPGFNSGWN
+294 NIVHPGFNSGWN
-306 QIMGPI
+306 QIMGSI
-312 SHSTSVEQADLEEEL
+312 SHSGIEQEDLEEEL
-327 VIFDGSKYVD
+327 MIFDGSKYTD

-353 LNSTALGLE
+353 LNSTALGFE

-382 NDNRTGVKLDDED
+382 NDSRTGIKLDDND
-395 LEDLTDQVADDEE
+395 LEDLTDQVADDEQQLSG
-408 EISEIIFGSGFEDG
+408 IVFGSGFEEG
-422 ITNIETGPDG
+422 ITDIETGPDG

-439 DGNIYRILPATNGN
+439 NGSIYRILSVTDENR
-453 EQD
+453 QD

>member
-1 MCLKALSVFSRWTVV
+1 LSRGVFSGYLAI

-21 LYYFPVVPNYFGDIA
+21 LYCFPIASDYFDNRIVDSTSSTSHFV
-36 VNGTTTTTTTPGH
+36 
-49 LAIPAFGQQQS
+49 IPAFGQRQLL
-60 SLPHLNDES
+60 SLPQLNDEA
-69 LRVEPVIEEELLFPT
+69 LRVEPVIEEEELLFPT
-84 SMVFVDNSTLLITQ
+84 SMVFVDNDTLLVTQ
-98 KNDGNVISIVNGT
+98 KNDGDVISIINGT
-111 VKSQPAISV
+111 IKSQPAISV
-120 EVNNEGL
+120 EVNNEGF
-127 KGLLAIAAM
+127 KGLLGIAAM

-155 IAGDQTRNRVY
+155 LGGDQTRNRVY
-166 RYEWNQEDQVLV
+166 RYEWNQENQVLV
-178 NGTVILDLPAE
+178 NGTMILDLPAE
-189 PESIHNGGKLEAD
+189 PESVHNGGKLEAD
-202 KNGNIYAVIGDQGRD
+202 RNGNLYAVIGDLSRD
-217 GQLQNVRQGT
+217 GQLQNVRQGP
-227 AADDTSVIFHI
+227 AADDTSVIIRI
-238 IQNGSGAT
+238 IQNGSGAA
-246 DNPFSKGSNER
+246 DNPFSKSSNER

-267 NSFGLAVDPISGLLW
+267 NSFGLAIDPISGLLW

-294 NIVRPGFNSGWN
+294 NIVHPGFNSGWN

-312 SHSTSVEQADLEEEL
+312 SHSSIEQEDLEEEL
-327 VIFDGSKYVD
+327 MIFDGSKYAD

-382 NDNRTGVKLDDED
+382 NDSRTGIKLDDND
-395 LEDLTDQVADDEE
+395 LEDLTDQVADDEQQLSG
-408 EISEIIFGSGFEDG
+408 IVFGSGFEEG
-422 ITNIETGPDG
+422 ITDIETGPDG

-439 DGNIYRILPATNGN
+439 NGSIYRILPVIDENR
-453 EQD
+453 QD

>member
-1 MCLKALSVFSRWTVV
+1 LSRGVFSGYLAI

-21 LYYFPVVPNYFGDIA
+21 LYCFPIASDYFDNRIVDSTSSTSHFV
-36 VNGTTTTTTTPGH
+36 
-49 LAIPAFGQQQS
+49 IPAFGQRQLL
-60 SLPHLNDES
+60 SLPQLNDEA
-69 LRVEPVIEEELLFPT
+69 LRVEPVIEEEELLFPT
-84 SMVFVDNSTLLITQ
+84 SMVFVDNDTLLVTQ
-98 KNDGNVISIVNGT
+98 KNDGDVISITNGT
-111 VKSQPAISV
+111 IKSQPAISV
-120 EVNNEGL
+120 EVNNEGF
-127 KGLLAIAAM
+127 KGLLGIAAM

-155 IAGDQTRNRVY
+155 LGGDQTRNRVY
-166 RYEWNQEDQVLV
+166 RYEWNRENQLLV
-178 NGTVILDLPAE
+178 NGTMILDLPAE
-189 PESIHNGGKLEAD
+189 PESVHNGGKLEAD
-202 KNGNIYAVIGDQGRD
+202 RNGNLYAVIGDLSRD
-217 GQLQNVRQGT
+217 GQLQNVRQGP
-227 AADDTSVIFHI
+227 AADDTSVIIRI
-238 IQNGSGAT
+238 IQNGSGAA
-246 DNPFSKGSNER
+246 DNPFSKSSNER

-267 NSFGLAVDPISGLLW
+267 NSFGLAIDPISGLLW

-294 NIVRPGFNSGWN
+294 NIVHPGFNSGWN

-312 SHSTSVEQADLEEEL
+312 SHSSIEQEDLEEEL
-327 VIFDGSKYVD
+327 MIFDGSKYAD

-382 NDNRTGVKLDDED
+382 NDSRTGIKLDDND
-395 LEDLTDQVADDEE
+395 LEDLTDQVADDEQQL
-408 EISEIIFGSGFEDG
+408 SEIVFGSGFEEG
-422 ITNIETGPDG
+422 ITDIETGPDG

-439 DGNIYRILPATNGN
+439 NGSIYRILPVTDENR
-453 EQD
+453 QD

>member
-1 MCLKALSVFSRWTVV
+1 LSRGVFSGYLAI

-21 LYYFPVVPNYFGDIA
+21 LYCFPIASDYFDNRIVDSTSSTSHFV
-36 VNGTTTTTTTPGH
+36 
-49 LAIPAFGQQQS
+49 IPAFGQRQLL
-60 SLPHLNDES
+60 SLPQLNDEA
-69 LRVEPVIEEELLFPT
+69 LRVEPVIEEEELLFPT
-84 SMVFVDNSTLLITQ
+84 SMVFVDNDTLLVTQ
-98 KNDGNVISIVNGT
+98 KNDGDVISITNGT
-111 VKSQPAISV
+111 IKSQPAISV
-120 EVNNEGL
+120 EVNNEGF
-127 KGLLAIAAM
+127 KGLLGIAAM

-155 IAGDQTRNRVY
+155 LGGDQTRNRVY
-166 RYEWNQEDQVLV
+166 RYEWNRENQLLV
-178 NGTVILDLPAE
+178 NGTMILDLPAE
-189 PESIHNGGKLEAD
+189 PESVHNGGKLEAD
-202 KNGNIYAVIGDQGRD
+202 RNGNLYAVIGDLSRD
-217 GQLQNVRQGT
+217 GQLQNVRQGP
-227 AADDTSVIFHI
+227 AADDTSVIIRI
-238 IQNGSGAT
+238 IQNGSGAA
-246 DNPFSKGSNER
+246 DNPFSKSSNER

-267 NSFGLAVDPISGLLW
+267 NSFGLAIDPISGLLW

-294 NIVRPGFNSGWN
+294 NIVHPGFNSGWN

-312 SHSTSVEQADLEEEL
+312 SHSSIEQEDLEEEL
-327 VIFDGSKYVD
+327 MIFDGSKYAD

-382 NDNRTGVKLDDED
+382 NDSRTGIKLDDND
-395 LEDLTDQVADDEE
+395 LEDLTDQVADDEQQLSG
-408 EISEIIFGSGFEDG
+408 IVFGSGFEEG
-422 ITNIETGPDG
+422 ITDIETGPDG

-439 DGNIYRILPATNGN
+439 NGSIYRILPVTDENR
-453 EQD
+453 QD

>member
-1 MCLKALSVFSRWTVV
+1 LSRGVFSGYLAI

-21 LYYFPVVPNYFGDIA
+21 LYCFPIASDYFDNRIVDSTSSTSHFV
-36 VNGTTTTTTTPGH
+36 
-49 LAIPAFGQQQS
+49 IPAFGQRQLL
-60 SLPHLNDES
+60 SLPQLNDEA
-69 LRVEPVIEEELLFPT
+69 LRVEPVIEEEELLFPT
-84 SMVFVDNSTLLITQ
+84 SMVFVDNDTLLVTQ
-98 KNDGNVISIVNGT
+98 KNDGDVISITNGT
-111 VKSQPAISV
+111 IKSQPAISV
-120 EVNNEGL
+120 EVNNEGF
-127 KGLLAIAAM
+127 KGLLGIAAM

-155 IAGDQTRNRVY
+155 LGGDQTRNRVY
-166 RYEWNQEDQVLV
+166 RYEWNRENQLLV
-178 NGTVILDLPAE
+178 NGTMILDLPAE
-189 PESIHNGGKLEAD
+189 PESVHNGGKLEAD
-202 KNGNIYAVIGDQGRD
+202 RNGNLYAVIGDLSRD
-217 GQLQNVRQGT
+217 GQLQNVRQGP
-227 AADDTSVIFHI
+227 AADDTSVIIRI
-238 IQNGSGAT
+238 IQNGSGAA
-246 DNPFSKGSNER
+246 DNPFSKSSNER

-267 NSFGLAVDPISGLLW
+267 NSFGLAIDPISGLLW

-294 NIVRPGFNSGWN
+294 NIVHPGFNSGWN

-312 SHSTSVEQADLEEEL
+312 SHSSIEQEDLEEEL
-327 VIFDGSKYVD
+327 MIFDGSKYAD

-382 NDNRTGVKLDDED
+382 NDSRTGIKLDDND
-395 LEDLTDQVADDEE
+395 LDDLTDQVADDEQQLSG
-408 EISEIIFGSGFEDG
+408 IVFGSGFEEG
-422 ITNIETGPDG
+422 ITDIETGPDG

-439 DGNIYRILPATNGN
+439 NGSIYRILPVIDENR
-453 EQD
+453 QD

>member
-1 MCLKALSVFSRWTVV
+1 MSRGVFSGYLAI

-21 LYYFPVVPNYFGDIA
+21 LYCFPIATDYFDNRIVDSTSSTSHFV
-36 VNGTTTTTTTPGH
+36 
-49 LAIPAFGQQQS
+49 IPTFGQRQL
-60 SLPHLNDES
+60 SLPQLNDEA

-84 SMVFVDNSTLLITQ
+84 SMVFVDNDTLLVTQ
-98 KNDGNVISIVNGT
+98 KNDGDVISIINGT
-111 VKSQPAISV
+111 VKSQAAISV
-120 EVNNEGL
+120 EVNNEGF
-127 KGLLAIAAM
+127 KGLLGIAAM

-155 IAGDQTRNRVY
+155 LGGDQTRNRVY
-166 RYEWNQEDQVLV
+166 RYEWNQENQVLV
-178 NGTVILDLPAE
+178 NGTMILDLPAE
-189 PESIHNGGKLEAD
+189 PESVHNGGKLQAD
-202 KNGNIYAVIGDQGRD
+202 RNGNLYAVIGDLSRD
-217 GQLQNVRQGT
+217 GQLQNVRQGP
-227 AADDTSVIFHI
+227 AADDTSVIIRI
-238 IQNGSGAT
+238 IQNGSGAA
-246 DNPFSKGSNER
+246 DNPFSKSSNER

-267 NSFGLAVDPISGLLW
+267 NSFGLAIDPISGLPW

-294 NIVRPGFNSGWN
+294 NIVHPGFNSGWN

-312 SHSTSVEQADLEEEL
+312 SYSSIEQENLEEEL
-327 VIFDGSKYVD
+327 MIFDGSKYAD

-382 NDNRTGVKLDDED
+382 NDSRTGIKLDDND
-395 LEDLTDQVADDEE
+395 LEDLTDQVADDEQQL
-408 EISEIIFGSGFEDG
+408 SEIVFGSGFEEG
-422 ITNIETGPDG
+422 ITDIETGPDG

-439 DGNIYRILPATNGN
+439 NGSIYRILPVTDENR
-453 EQD
+453 QD

>member
-1 MCLKALSVFSRWTVV
+1 MSRGVFSGYLAI

-21 LYYFPVVPNYFGDIA
+21 LYCFPIATDYFDNRIVDSTSSTSHFV
-36 VNGTTTTTTTPGH
+36 
-49 LAIPAFGQQQS
+49 IPAFGQRQL
-60 SLPHLNDES
+60 SLPQLNDEA
-69 LRVEPVIEEELLFPT
+69 LRVEPVIEEEELLFPT
-84 SMVFVDNSTLLITQ
+84 SMVFVDNDTLLVTQ
-98 KNDGNVISIVNGT
+98 KNDGDVISIINGT

-120 EVNNEGL
+120 EVNNEGF
-127 KGLLAIAAM
+127 KGLLGIAAM

-155 IAGDQTRNRVY
+155 LGGDQTRNRVY
-166 RYEWNQEDQVLV
+166 RYEWNQENQVLV
-178 NGTVILDLPAE
+178 NGTMILDLPAE
-189 PESIHNGGKLEAD
+189 PESVHNGGKLEAD
-202 KNGNIYAVIGDQGRD
+202 RNGNLYAVIGDLSRD
-217 GQLQNVRQGT
+217 GQLQNVRQGP
-227 AADDTSVIFHI
+227 AADDTSVIIRI
-238 IQNGSGAT
+238 IQNGSGAA
-246 DNPFSKGSNER
+246 DNPFSKSSNER

-267 NSFGLAVDPISGLLW
+267 NSFGLAIDPISGLLW

-294 NIVRPGFNSGWN
+294 NIVHPGFNSGWN

-312 SHSTSVEQADLEEEL
+312 SHSSIEQEDLEEEL
-327 VIFDGSKYVD
+327 MIFDGSKYAD

-382 NDNRTGVKLDDED
+382 NDSRTGIKLDDND
-395 LEDLTDQVADDEE
+395 LEDLTDQVADDEQQL
-408 EISEIIFGSGFEDG
+408 SEIVFGSGFEEG
-422 ITNIETGPDG
+422 ITDIETGPDG

-439 DGNIYRILPATNGN
+439 NGSIYRILPVTDENR
-453 EQD
+453 QD

>member
-1 MCLKALSVFSRWTVV
+1 L
-16 AIILF
+16 
-21 LYYFPVVPNYFGDIA
+21 
-36 VNGTTTTTTTPGH
+36 
-49 LAIPAFGQQQS
+49 
-60 SLPHLNDES
+60 SLPQLNDEA
-69 LRVEPVIEEELLFPT
+69 LRVEPVIEEEELLFPT
-84 SMVFVDNSTLLITQ
+84 SMVFVDNDTLLVTQ
-98 KNDGNVISIVNGT
+98 KNDGDVISITNGT

-120 EVNNEGL
+120 EVNNEGF
-127 KGLLAIAAM
+127 KGLLGIAAM

-155 IAGDQTRNRVY
+155 LGGDQTRNRVY
-166 RYEWNQEDQVLV
+166 RYEWNRENQLLV
-178 NGTVILDLPAE
+178 NGTMILDLPAE
-189 PESIHNGGKLEAD
+189 PESVHNGGKLEAD
-202 KNGNIYAVIGDQGRD
+202 RNGNLYAVIGDLSRD
-217 GQLQNVRQGT
+217 GQLQNVRQGP
-227 AADDTSVIFHI
+227 AADDTSVIIRI
-238 IQNGSGAT
+238 IQNGSGAA
-246 DNPFSKGSNER
+246 DNPFSKSSNER

-267 NSFGLAVDPISGLLW
+267 NSFGLAIDPISGLLW

-294 NIVRPGFNSGWN
+294 NIVHPGFNSGWN

-312 SHSTSVEQADLEEEL
+312 SHSSIEQEDLEEEL
-327 VIFDGSKYVD
+327 MIFDGSKYAD

-382 NDNRTGVKLDDED
+382 NDSRTGIKLDDND
-395 LEDLTDQVADDEE
+395 LDDLTDQVADDEQQLSG
-408 EISEIIFGSGFEDG
+408 IVFGSGFEEG
-422 ITNIETGPDG
+422 ITDIETGPDG

-439 DGNIYRILPATNGN
+439 NGSIYRILPVIDENR
-453 EQD
+453 QD

>member
-1 MCLKALSVFSRWTVV
+1 MSRGVFSGYLAI

-21 LYYFPVVPNYFGDIA
+21 LYCFPIATDYFDNRIVDSTSSTSHFV
-36 VNGTTTTTTTPGH
+36 
-49 LAIPAFGQQQS
+49 IPAFGQRQL
-60 SLPHLNDES
+60 SLPQLNDEA

-84 SMVFVDNSTLLITQ
+84 SMVFVDNDTLLVTQ
-98 KNDGNVISIVNGT
+98 KNDGDVISIINGT
-111 VKSQPAISV
+111 VKSQPAVSV
-120 EVNNEGL
+120 EVNNEGF
-127 KGLLAIAAM
+127 KGLLGIAAM

-155 IAGDQTRNRVY
+155 LGGDQTRNRVY
-166 RYEWNQEDQVLV
+166 RYEWNQENQVLV
-178 NGTVILDLPAE
+178 NGTMILDLPAE
-189 PESIHNGGKLEAD
+189 PESVHNGGKLEAD
-202 KNGNIYAVIGDQGRD
+202 RNGNLYAVIGDLSRD
-217 GQLQNVRQGT
+217 GQLQNVRQGP
-227 AADDTSVIFHI
+227 AADDTSVIIRI
-238 IQNGSGAT
+238 IQNGSGAA
-246 DNPFSKGSNER
+246 DNPFSKSSNER

-267 NSFGLAVDPISGLLW
+267 NSFGLAIDPISGLLW

-294 NIVRPGFNSGWN
+294 NIVHPGFNSGWN

-312 SHSTSVEQADLEEEL
+312 SHSSIEQEDLEEEL
-327 VIFDGSKYVD
+327 MIFDGSKYAD

-382 NDNRTGVKLDDED
+382 NDSRTGIKLDDND
-395 LEDLTDQVADDEE
+395 LEDLTDQVADDEQQL
-408 EISEIIFGSGFEDG
+408 SEIVFGSGFEEG
-422 ITNIETGPDG
+422 ITDIETGPDG

-439 DGNIYRILPATNGN
+439 NGSIYRILPVTDENR
-453 EQD
+453 QD

>member
-1 MCLKALSVFSRWTVV
+1 MSRGVFLGYLAV

-21 LYYFPVVPNYFGDIA
+21 LYCFPIATDYFDNRIVDSTSSTSHFV
-36 VNGTTTTTTTPGH
+36 
-49 LAIPAFGQQQS
+49 IPAFGQRQL
-60 SLPHLNDES
+60 SLPQLNDEA
-69 LRVEPVIEEELLFPT
+69 LRVEPVIEEEELLFPT
-84 SMVFVDNSTLLITQ
+84 SMVFVDNDTLLVTQ
-98 KNDGNVISIVNGT
+98 KNDGDVISIINGT
-111 VKSQPAISV
+111 VKSQAAISV
-120 EVNNEGL
+120 EVNNEGF
-127 KGLLAIAAM
+127 KGLLGIAAM

-155 IAGDQTRNRVY
+155 LGGDQTRNRVY
-166 RYEWNQEDQVLV
+166 RYEWNQENQVLV
-178 NGTVILDLPAE
+178 NGTMILDLPAE
-189 PESIHNGGKLEAD
+189 PESVHNGGKLEAD
-202 KNGNIYAVIGDQGRD
+202 RNGNLYAVIGDLSRD
-217 GQLQNVRQGT
+217 GQLQNVRQGP
-227 AADDTSVIFHI
+227 AADDTSVIIRI
-238 IQNGSGAT
+238 IQNGSGAA
-246 DNPFSKGSNER
+246 DNPFSKSSNER

-267 NSFGLAVDPISGLLW
+267 NSFGLAIDPISGLLW

-294 NIVRPGFNSGWN
+294 NIVHPGFNSGWN

-312 SHSTSVEQADLEEEL
+312 SHSSIEQENLEEEL
-327 VIFDGSKYVD
+327 MIFDGSKYAD

-382 NDNRTGVKLDDED
+382 NDSRTGIKLDDND
-395 LEDLTDQVADDEE
+395 LEDLTDQVADDEQQL
-408 EISEIIFGSGFEDG
+408 SEIVFGSGFEEG
-422 ITNIETGPDG
+422 ITDIETGPDG

-439 DGNIYRILPATNGN
+439 NGSIYRILPVTDENR
-453 EQD
+453 QD

>member
-1 MCLKALSVFSRWTVV
+1 LSRGVFSGYLAI

-21 LYYFPVVPNYFGDIA
+21 LYCFPIATDYFDNRIVDSTSSTSHFV
-36 VNGTTTTTTTPGH
+36 
-49 LAIPAFGQQQS
+49 IPAFGQRQL
-60 SLPHLNDES
+60 SLPQLNDEA
-69 LRVEPVIEEELLFPT
+69 LRVEPVIEEEELLFPT
-84 SMVFVDNSTLLITQ
+84 SMVFVDNDTLLVTQ
-98 KNDGNVISIVNGT
+98 KNDGDVISITNGT
-111 VKSQPAISV
+111 IKSQPAISV
-120 EVNNEGL
+120 EVNNEGF
-127 KGLLAIAAM
+127 KGLLGIAAM

-155 IAGDQTRNRVY
+155 LGGDETRNRVY
-166 RYEWNQEDQVLV
+166 RYEWNQENQVLV
-178 NGTVILDLPAE
+178 NGTMILDLPAE
-189 PESIHNGGKLEAD
+189 PESVHNGGKLEAD
-202 KNGNIYAVIGDQGRD
+202 RNGNLYTVIGDLSRD
-217 GQLQNVRQGT
+217 GQLQNVRQGP
-227 AADDTSVIFHI
+227 AADDTSVIIRI
-238 IQNGSGAT
+238 IQNGSGAA
-246 DNPFSKGSNER
+246 DNPFSKSSNER

-267 NSFGLAVDPISGLLW
+267 NSFGLAIDPISGLLW

-294 NIVRPGFNSGWN
+294 NIVHPGFNSGWN

-312 SHSTSVEQADLEEEL
+312 SHSSIEQEDLEEEL
-327 VIFDGSKYVD
+327 MIFDGSKYAD

-382 NDNRTGVKLDDED
+382 NDSRTGIKLDDND
-395 LEDLTDQVADDEE
+395 LEDLTDQVADDEQQLSG
-408 EISEIIFGSGFEDG
+408 IVFGSGFEEG
-422 ITNIETGPDG
+422 ITDIETGPDG

-439 DGNIYRILPATNGN
+439 NGSIYRILPVIDENR
-453 EQD
+453 QD

>member
-1 MCLKALSVFSRWTVV
+1 MSRGVFSGYLAI

-21 LYYFPVVPNYFGDIA
+21 LYCFPIATDYFDNRIVDSTSSTSHFV
-36 VNGTTTTTTTPGH
+36 
-49 LAIPAFGQQQS
+49 IPAFGQRQL
-60 SLPHLNDES
+60 SLPQLNDEA

-84 SMVFVDNSTLLITQ
+84 SMVFVDNDTLLVTQ
-98 KNDGNVISIVNGT
+98 KNDGDVISIINGA

-120 EVNNEGL
+120 EVNNEGF
-127 KGLLAIAAM
+127 KGLLGIAAM

-155 IAGDQTRNRVY
+155 LGGDQTRNRVY
-166 RYEWNQEDQVLV
+166 RYEWNQENQVLV
-178 NGTVILDLPAE
+178 NGTMILDLPAE
-189 PESIHNGGKLEAD
+189 PESVHNGGKLQAD
-202 KNGNIYAVIGDQGRD
+202 RNGNLYAVIGDLSRD
-217 GQLQNVRQGT
+217 GQLQNVRQGP
-227 AADDTSVIFHI
+227 AADDTSVIIRI
-238 IQNGSGAT
+238 IQNGSGAA
-246 DNPFSKGSNER
+246 DNPFSKSSNER

-267 NSFGLAVDPISGLLW
+267 NSFGLAIDPISGLLW

-294 NIVRPGFNSGWN
+294 NIVHPGFNSGWN

-312 SHSTSVEQADLEEEL
+312 SHSSIEQENLEEEL
-327 VIFDGSKYVD
+327 MIFDGSKYAD

-382 NDNRTGVKLDDED
+382 NDSRTGIKLDDND
-395 LEDLTDQVADDEE
+395 LEDLTDQVADDEQQL
-408 EISEIIFGSGFEDG
+408 SEIVFGSGFEEG
-422 ITNIETGPDG
+422 ITDIETGPDG

-439 DGNIYRILPATNGN
+439 NGSIYRILPVTDENR
-453 EQD
+453 QD